1 MKKSIALLQM
11 LQSNSIFF
19 QLFLHICWRNSAPNG
34 SFVIKQIYYQTRFT
48 DKMQTRA
55 YTIDDL
61 VGTCGGY
68 IGLFLG
74 YAVVQLPKLIEVLYH
89 TIKKQLK

>member
-1 MKKSIALLQM
+1 MRISG
-11 LQSNSIFF
+11 
-19 QLFLHICWRNSAPNG
+19 PNG
-34 SFVIKQIYYQTRFT
+34 SFVIKQIYGQTRFT
-48 DKMQTRA
+48 DKIQTRA

-74 YAVVQLPKLIEVLYH
+74 YAVVQFPKLLELLYQ
-89 TIKKQLK
+89 TIKQQLT